1 MVVGLLGNES
11 SDSNRFK
18 LVTPKSE
25 NDVRLQATLDNKN
38 PTGLPVGAVRVIN
51 PVTFTTSYPKQ
62 IQKIAPPNPNVMRD
76 KSLFSLLV
84 ILPVFLFGTLS
95 ACKSGITGFWN
106 LFFTGYAEWFIVNLG
121 DFFGLD
127 LYLREKMGRRMEL
140 PGTEGN
146 ELYTR
151 RNWMRSLGVPEHFLQ
166 WPLIICPLFGLLS
179 AGLAMLIGT
188 I

>member
-1 MVVGLLGNES
+1 MDWS
-11 SDSNRFK
+11 R
-18 LVTPKSE
+18 TI
-25 NDVRLQATLDNKN
+25 LDGIMMSAYFNLA
-38 PTGLPVGAVRVIN
+38 TGLIMVIN
-51 PVTFTTSYPKQ
+51 PATFTTAYPKP
-62 IQKIAPPNPNVMRD
+62 IQKIAPPNPHAMRD

-106 LFFTGYAEWFIVNLG
+106 LFWTGYVEWFLVNLG

-127 LYLREKMGRRMEL
+127 LYLREKMGPRLEL

-146 ELYTR
+146 ELYSR
-151 RNWMRSLGVPEHFLQ
+151 KNWMRSLGVPEHWVQ
-166 WPLIICPLFGLLS
+166 WPLIICPLFGALS
-179 AGLAMLIGT
+179 AGLALLIRK